1 MRIKKWMGVAVM
13 AGAIAVLESG
23 CEWSSGGGAGSWSDS
38 YNWVNF
44 SGTYRGI
51 GGGVLVTDY
60 TTTPGT
66 PGTTNK
72 VTGLSAGTT
81 VKDKVTYGGN
91 VDGNLVPGTIQL
103 TVGGYVYTDP
113 SGNGVLSCPVGGSG
127 AVDYSAGRWDVNLAG
142 LPVEAGKAITISYSY
157 AIQGSSGSTG
167 AGSGT
172 TGAKIYSFVVW
183 QNGQELQITDNNGRT
198 YSGTMGSVS
207 GTLTSTNQTAIVGDS
222 IVAQFSAEGISAAN
236 YRVTIAGNLQGVVG
250 GAAGVTY
257 LNNRKMFGTWIE
269 DGGRTGDVNG
279 EASPIAVTASET
291 STDTTT
297 TTE

>member
-1 MRIKKWMGVAVM
+1 MSVKGYVAGLTLAATLVM
-13 AGAIAVLESG
+13 TSG
-23 CEWSSGGGAGSWSDS
+23 CEWSSGGGASSWSDS

-66 PGTTNK
+66 PGTTNEFAE
-72 VTGLSAGTT
+72 VAGHTGTGPDGAALTVYSGQLSHGSI
-81 VKDKVTYGGN
+81 
-91 VDGNLVPGTIQL
+91 VPGSVTITIG
-103 TVGGYVYTDP
+103 TVISFQDNGSSAFTGGKGGSINYGTGVWTVDCGEAAPAAGISIGAAYEYSVQGA
-113 SGNGVLSCPVGGSG
+113 SGSGDAGSG
-127 AVDYSAGRWDVNLAG
+127 A
-142 LPVEAGKAITISYSY
+142 
-157 AIQGSSGSTG
+157 SGAT
-167 AGSGT
+167 
-172 TGAKIYSFVVW
+172 IYSFVVW

-207 GTLTSTNQTAIVGDS
+207 GTLTSTNQSAIVGDS

-236 YRVTIAGNLQGVVG
+236 FRVTIAGNLQGVVG
-250 GAAGVTY
+250 GAAGAAY

-279 EASPIAVTASET
+279 ETSPIAVTATAAPAAE
-291 STDTTT
+291 
-297 TTE
+297 